1 MSNPLA
7 NPLAEAHHALYLNLQ
22 RMGGIMPDIFVEKQS
37 EGNWHAIRNGKKV
50 ARGTTQYECGC
61 NAKEKYPN
69 DPLLTGRVEHAK
81 RGNPDHW
88 RRLYPNC

>member
-1 MSNPLA
+1 
-7 NPLAEAHHALYLNLQ
+7 
-22 RMGGIMPDIFVEKQS
+22 MPDIFVEKLS
-37 EGNWHAIRNGKKV
+37 RGGWHAIRNSKSIATG
-50 ARGTTQYECGC
+50 ATQNECGC
-61 NAKEKYPN
+61 NAKKIYPN